1 MSGKRYFDEVARQWD
16 EMREEFFS
24 DTVRERALAV
34 ACVEPGKLAAD
45 IGAGTG
51 FITEALIRA
60 GLKVITVDQS
70 EAMLEE
76 MHRKFAAVEGIDYRV
91 GEAEHLPISSESID
105 YVFANMYLHHVETP
119 PKAIAEMTRILK
131 PGGKMV
137 ITDLDEHQYEFLR
150 TEQQDRWLGFKR
162 EDIEKW
168 FKDAGL
174 EDVTI
179 DCVDDDCC
187 AQSKCGCDS
196 ANISIFVASGVK

>member
-51 FITEALIRA
+51 F
-60 GLKVITVDQS
+60 
-70 EAMLEE
+70 
-76 MHRKFAAVEGIDYRV
+76 
-91 GEAEHLPISSESID
+91 
-105 YVFANMYLHHVETP
+105 
-119 PKAIAEMTRILK
+119 
-131 PGGKMV
+131 

-196 ANISIFVASGVK
+196 ANISIFLASGVK